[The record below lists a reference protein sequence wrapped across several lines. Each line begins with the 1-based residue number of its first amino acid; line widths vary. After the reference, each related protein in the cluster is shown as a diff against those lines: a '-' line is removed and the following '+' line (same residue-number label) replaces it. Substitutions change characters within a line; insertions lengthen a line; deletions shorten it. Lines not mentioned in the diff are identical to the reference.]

1 MAAKIDD
8 SPITFGE
15 WLKRR
20 RQRMDLTQAELA
32 QRAGCS
38 AAGLRKIETG
48 ERRPSKELAAL
59 LATALEIA
67 PDKRATFVRVAR
79 GELNIERLGPVVA
92 GQGAGH
98 GDARDSSPPVAAP
111 LPAWPTPFV
120 GRSGELNAL
129 GELLLDRD
137 CRLLTIIGPGGI
149 GKTRLAVEVAARV
162 ANRFAEGVCF
172 VPLAQQTSPAFLVP
186 ALADALGL
194 SFQGQME
201 ARAQLLNYL
210 RARQLLLVLDNFEH
224 LLGGVSLLTEMA
236 GQAPGVTLLATSRE
250 RLNLQ
255 GEWVYELEG
264 LPVPSSED
272 APQPE
277 NFTSVTLFIQNA
289 RRASAGFALREGD
302 LVCIARICRLLEG
315 TPLGI
320 ELAAAWVAAL
330 SPCEIAGRIEKSFD
344 FLTTTFRN
352 VPERQRSLRA
362 AFEYSWD
369 LLPDDERHALSRLAV
384 FRGGFDHRAAERVA
398 GASLSTLLALIS
410 KSLVRRRE
418 SGRYEMHEV
427 VRQYAL
433 AYLAM
438 DDSAEETRD
447 RHSDYYLSLL
457 RSCEGDLKGP
467 AQCTVMAQLRTEIG
481 NIRAAWA
488 WAVIR
493 ENFALIGSALRS
505 YGWMCEVGGRLQ
517 EGIAEL
523 DLVVAA
529 LRTPGLTDT
538 ETAALGG
545 ALAQLG
551 LLYFRRGRFDLALAH
566 FDESLSLLRP
576 LGNPLLLVDP
586 LVLSGIILHLC
597 GDYEGSQARLR
608 EGAAHAHTA
617 EELWFH
623 VYAHYNLGYVAALT
637 GREKEGYHLMLH
649 SLEAWRANADPR
661 SISIGLN
668 FLAPTAM
675 RLGYYD
681 QAVAWLEESVALS
694 TELGDR
700 WGLGTAYRQYGA
712 VELARGNIEAARAHL
727 NHSLDIYRGFVIG
740 YDLVHTTLYLGECA
754 LAEGDEAQAE
764 RILTAV
770 VDEAHA
776 ERIEALVLQAV
787 VGLATLRLR
796 RGRYADALGLAVAVM
811 AQPVTTY
818 EIKTR
823 AAAVCGAAAGHLD
836 DAQRTA
842 AEDWGKGLSLDAMR
856 VALHSGHA

>member
-1 MAAKIDD
+1 MGE
-8 SPITFGE
+8 PVEHLTFGD
-15 WLKRR
+15 WLKCRR
-20 RQRMDLTQAELA
+20 RSLDLTQVELA
-32 QRAGCS
+32 GRAGCS

-59 LATALEIA
+59 LAAALEIA

-79 GELNIERLGPVVA
+79 GELNVERLGPVAA
-92 GQGAGH
+92 GQGAARVT
-98 GDARDSSPPVAAP
+98 ARDSSPPLAAP

-137 CRLLTIIGPGGI
+137 CRLLTITGPGGI
-149 GKTRLAVEVAARV
+149 GKTRLAAEVAAR
-162 ANRFAEGVCF
+162 ATSRSGDGVCF
-172 VPLAQQTSPAFLVP
+172 VPLAEQNSPAFLVP

-210 RARQLLLVLDNFEH
+210 RPRQLLLVLDNFEH
-224 LLGGVSLLTEMA
+224 LLSGVSLLADIT
-236 GQAPGVTLLATSRE
+236 GHAPGVTLLATSRE

-277 NFTSVTLFIQNA
+277 NFTSVALFIQNA
-289 RRASAGFALREGD
+289 RRASAGFALHEGD
-302 LVCIARICRLLEG
+302 LTCIGRICRLLEG

-344 FLTTTFRN
+344 FLTTTFRG

-362 AFEYSWD
+362 AFEYSWA
-369 LLPDDERHALSRLAV
+369 LLPEDERHALSRLAV
-384 FRGGFDHRAAERVA
+384 FSGGFDHRAAEQVA
-398 GASLSTLLALIS
+398 GASLPTLLALIS
-410 KSLVRRRE
+410 KSLVHRRE
-418 SGRYEMHEV
+418 SGRYEIHEV

-433 AYLAM
+433 AYLAL
-438 DDSAEETRD
+438 DDNAESTRD
-447 RHSDYYLSLL
+447 RHSDYYLSQL
-457 RSCEGDLKGP
+457 RSCERDMKGP
-467 AQCTVMAQLRTEIG
+467 GQLTALAQLTTEIG

-488 WAVIR
+488 WAVLR
-493 ENFALIGSALRS
+493 ENFALIGSTLRS

-517 EGIAEL
+517 EGIDEL
-523 DLVVAA
+523 GLVVAA
-529 LRTPGLTDT
+529 LRTADLTET

-551 LLYFRRGRFDLALAH
+551 LLNFRRGRFDLALAH
-566 FDESLSLLRP
+566 FEESLSLLRP
-576 LGNPLLLVDP
+576 LCRPLLLVDP
-586 LVLSGIILHLC
+586 LVLSGIIMHLC
-597 GDYEGSQARLR
+597 GDYAGSQAHLR

-617 EELWFH
+617 DELWFH
-623 VYAHYNLGYVAALT
+623 IYAHYNLGYVAALT
-637 GREKEGYHLMLH
+637 GREQEGYDLMVH
-649 SLEAWRANADPR
+649 SLEAWRAHADPR
-661 SISIGLN
+661 SISMGLN

-681 QAVAWLEESVALS
+681 QAIAWLEESIALS
-694 TELGDR
+694 AELGDR

-712 VELARGNIEAARAHL
+712 LELARGNIDEARAHL

-740 YDLVHTTLYLGECA
+740 YDLVYTNLYLGECA
-754 LAEGDEAQAE
+754 LAEGDDAQAE

-770 VDEAHA
+770 LDEAL
-776 ERIEALVLQAV
+776 EKRIEALVLQAA

-796 RGRYADALGLAVAVM
+796 RGRYADALGLAAAVTV
-811 AQPVTTY
+811 QPVATY
-818 EIKTR
+818 EVKSR
-823 AAAVCGAAAGHLD
+823 AAAVCEAAAGYLD
-836 DAQRTA
+836 DAQRGA
-842 AEDWGKGLSLDAMR
+842 AAAWGKALSLDQMR
-856 VALHSGHA
+856 ALVAA